1 MEETPGQE
9 PNHVTPPA
17 GETTESQTTE
27 AKTYSEDY
35 VKRLRTEAANYRTR
49 ANALE
54 EAEKERQKAQMSE
67 TERLKA
73 ELDEARSKAR
83 TLEVRTL
90 RMEAASRHG
99 LSAED
104 IEFLTGE
111 DEKTIF
117 AQAEKLAARLK
128 ASAPASKGEEKPA
141 ATLPPSGSRTPPSSN
156 PERAAIDSQ
165 LASLQSRIPALRG
178 RQLNSA

>member
-9 PNHVTPPA
+9 PNPVTPPA

-27 AKTYSEDY
+27 AKTYSEEY
-35 VKRLRTEAANYRTR
+35 VKRLRAEAANYRTR

-73 ELDEARSKAR
+73 ELDEARGKAR

-99 LSAED
+99 LTAD
-104 IEFLTGE
+104 DVGFLTGE
-111 DEKTIF
+111 DEQSIF

-128 ASAPASKGEEKPA
+128 ASKAEEKTA

-178 RQLNSA
+178 RQLSA